1 MGQSTAQPYGSGSNN
16 ASLNFDWRLLNYIM
30 RTPTLL
36 ILLLVLLVSGCSTTR
51 NDANFTELEAYTIIA
66 STPANGVPASNSYP
80 RRSVAPEPVKIEPA
94 FNRMADRTYRL
105 PVLARE
111 NRIQKANVMNTLV
124 SDLGLVVDGE
134 LELSE
139 VTDAFERFADRYEMA
154 LEGTVEYYERTGS
167 KSGGR
172 AVADSSAYESAVKL
186 WMAVSGGDYDKASFE
201 RWARSLL
208 EGYRL
213 DLQISDSVTADE
225 NFRQEVENY
234 LW

>member
-1 MGQSTAQPYGSGSNN
+1 
-16 ASLNFDWRLLNYIM
+16 M
-30 RTPTLL
+30 RTPTSY
-36 ILLLVLLVSGCSTTR
+36 ILLLALFVSGCSTTR
-51 NDANFTELEAYTIIA
+51 NDGNFTELEAYTIIA
-66 STPANGVPASNSYP
+66 SIPANDVPTSNSYPYP

-94 FNRMADRTYRL
+94 LNRMADRTYRL

-111 NRIQKANVMNTLV
+111 DRIQKANLMKSLI
-124 SDLGLVVDGE
+124 SDLGLVVDDK

-186 WMAVSGGDYDKASFE
+186 WMAVSGGDYDPASFE

-213 DLQISDSVTADE
+213 DLQISDPATADE